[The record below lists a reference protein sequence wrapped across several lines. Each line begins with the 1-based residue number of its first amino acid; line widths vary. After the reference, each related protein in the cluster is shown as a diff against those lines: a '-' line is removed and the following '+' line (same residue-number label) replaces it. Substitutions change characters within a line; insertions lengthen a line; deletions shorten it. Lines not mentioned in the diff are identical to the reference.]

1 MKNLILGSL
10 AFALAATTVA
20 APASAQVREYED
32 YEYSESVVEL
42 QTVRIEPGHLNTYL
56 TGLEQTWVAAN
67 EVAKELG
74 HITDYGI
81 YTNMAPSSG
90 DFHLML
96 VITFPGDN
104 MQPSR
109 ARYDAFMAAWGAAN
123 MESSNETVTNIYNE
137 IRELQGTYLLR
148 EIEFND

>member
-1 MKNLILGSL
+1 MKNMIIGSI
-10 AFALAATTVA
+10 AFALAATAAA

-42 QTVRIEPGHLNTYL
+42 STVRVEPGHLDTYL

-67 EVAKELG
+67 QVAKDLG
-74 HITDYGI
+74 HINDYGI
-81 YTNMAPSSG
+81 YVNMAPSSG

-96 VITFPGDN
+96 VITFPGQN

-109 ARYDAFMAAWGAAN
+109 ARYDEFMAAWGEAN
-123 MESSNETVTNIYNE
+123 MESSNETVTNVYNE

-148 EIEFND
+148 EIEFTD